1 MTADENQPS
10 EEMTAARER
19 AKPARGG
26 SGLRWTLCI
35 GFAIAFHAAA
45 FAALLAPW
53 PPESDDIDGA
63 PAILVELAQVTAA
76 PGKQPTEVATG
87 PQRPDVQAAPDN
99 SAKPAEP
106 QPTEHPPV
114 IAAATANDPIPVATE
129 QVEPTKRPTPERAQ
143 PPRPSDN
150 TEARKRV
157 ASRASVASAP
167 SAAAQQ
173 ARASAPAP
181 GANLRDDTA
190 APNWKSQLLAVL
202 ERNKRYPSD
211 AQSNGDQGVAMLAFA
226 VDRQG
231 GVHRAH
237 IARSSG
243 SAALDRE
250 TLSLLQRA
258 QPLPAPPAEMR
269 GAQIAVMVPIR
280 YSIR

>member
-1 MTADENQPS
+1 MTADDSPIGEL
-10 EEMTAARER
+10 TAAHQRSE
-19 AKPARGG
+19 PAQAGNG
-26 SGLRWTLCI
+26 MRWVLCI
-35 GFAIAFHAAA
+35 VFAIAFHAAA
-45 FAALLAPW
+45 FAAMLAPW
-53 PPESDDIDGA
+53 PRDSDDIDGA

-76 PGKQPTEVATG
+76 PAAQPVEVAPG
-87 PQRPDVQAAPDN
+87 PQRPDAQAAPDN
-99 SAKPAEP
+99 SAKPPETQSAE
-106 QPTEHPPV
+106 QPPV
-114 IAAATANDPIPVATE
+114 IAAATASDPIVAAATK
-129 QVEPTKRPTPERAQ
+129 VEPAKTSSPPEPAQTPHLA
-143 PPRPSDN
+143 D
-150 TEARKRV
+150 ARLRI
-157 ASRASVASAP
+157 ASRASVSSAP

-181 GANLRDDTA
+181 GAGWRDDNA
-190 APNWKSQLLAVL
+190 LPNWKSQLLAVL
-202 ERNKRYPSD
+202 ERNKRYPPG
-211 AQSNGDQGVAMLAFA
+211 AQSQGDQGVATLAFN
-226 VDRQG
+226 VDRRG

>member
-1 MTADENQPS
+1 MNADENPTG
-10 EEMTAARER
+10 ELTAARE
-19 AKPARGG
+19 AGAPACGRYRM
-26 SGLRWTLCI
+26 RWALCI
-35 GFAIAFHAAA
+35 AFAIAFHAAA

-53 PPESDDIDGA
+53 PREDGDIDGA

-76 PGKQPTEVATG
+76 PARQPTEVAPG
-87 PQRPDVQAAPDN
+87 PQRPDAPAAPDH
-99 SAKPAEP
+99 SANMTEP
-106 QPTEHPPV
+106 QPAPQPPV
-114 IAAATANDPIPVATE
+114 IAAATASDPIPGAADK
-129 QVEPTKRPTPERAQ
+129 VETVKQPAPPERT
-143 PPRPSDN
+143 PRPPEITN
-150 TEARKRV
+150 TRKPM

-181 GANLRDDTA
+181 GASWRDDA
-190 APNWKSQLLAVL
+190 LPNWKSQLLALL

-211 AQSNGDQGVAMLAFA
+211 AQSRGDQGVAMLAFA

-243 SAALDRE
+243 SAALDQE

-258 QPLPAPPAEMR
+258 QPLPAPPADMR
-269 GAQIAVMVPIR
+269 GAQIAVTVPIR